1 MVRRPCGRLS
11 RPRATPRRSPGVSS
25 IAFGAQPPD
34 LRFASLMDLDF
45 AMCRPL
51 VRRLRL
57 ISSFCSSAR
66 TFDPRFLQTPPRD
79 GSPCVSLTLH
89 LHQVGWKTF
98 TSELL
103 SMPGTRLNRSRGRT
117 LRLATPRS
125 DRRHPDKRVINS
137 FARDDPMIKEVR
149 IWKFVAEH
157 QPLHKSQNPGTLD
170 RDCAHR
176 RANCSQSR
184 ISTQQSYNCG

>member
-1 MVRRPCGRLS
+1 
-11 RPRATPRRSPGVSS
+11 
-25 IAFGAQPPD
+25 
-34 LRFASLMDLDF
+34 MDLDF

-57 ISSFCSSAR
+57 ISGFCSSAR

-103 SMPGTRLNRSRGRT
+103 SMPGTRLNRSRGRA
-117 LRLATPRS
+117 LRRVAWPWMDDGSVLPDDEGPEIVQHD
-125 DRRHPDKRVINS
+125 DRAIS
-137 FARDDPMIKEVR
+137 
-149 IWKFVAEH
+149 
-157 QPLHKSQNPGTLD
+157 
-170 RDCAHR
+170 HR
-176 RANCSQSR
+176 QRWERTELSVTTSASR
-184 ISTQQSYNCG
+184 IVSNTRTDAVEDAVMIYKANSKQFRWTLSRGNICSTDAVQRLLSGT